1 MGLSTVRNLKQKW
14 FLDALLSHSKAP
26 SKRELI
32 CLWIAVINKQIGD
45 LLLPQATALLMMSK
59 ADSY

>member
-1 MGLSTVRNLKQKW
+1 ME
-14 FLDALLSHSKAP
+14 F
-26 SKRELI
+26 I
-32 CLWIAVINKQIGD
+32 CLWIAVINKQIRD